1 MTGLWLLF
9 TAIAIASL
17 PVIPAWFWAS
27 RKSASCTLSGGIFL
41 LCLTGGFLSVL
52 AAALIQSLLPLPGQ
66 SSSGLPPLLFRAFL
80 QISLIEELSRLVSLI
95 PLLRFYRARHAPPNI
110 PDEEDPSLG
119 ARIGL
124 VSGLGF
130 AIVESAFYSAAG
142 PGTALLRAFTAA
154 PLHGACGA
162 RLGSAAASLPRR
174 TIRSLGLILSAVLL
188 HGLYDFFILSPGIP
202 SALSI
207 LIALSALGSTLVS
220 LHGERG
226 PRK

>member
-1 MTGLWLLF
+1 MTSLWLLF

-27 RKSASCTLSGGIFL
+27 RKSASCKLGGGIFL
-41 LCLTGGFLSVL
+41 LCLTGGFLSVP
-52 AAALIQSLLPLPGQ
+52 AAVLIQSLLPLPGQ
-66 SSSGLPPLLFRAFL
+66 SSPGLPPLLFRAFL
-80 QISLIEELSRLVSLI
+80 QISLIEELSRLVSLM
-95 PLLRFYRARHAPPNI
+95 PLLRFYRARHAPRDI
-110 PDEEDPSLG
+110 PDQEDPSLG

-130 AIVESAFYSAAG
+130 AIAESAFYSAAG

-162 RLGSAAASLPRR
+162 RLGSAAAFLPHRA
-174 TIRSLGLILSAVLL
+174 IPSLGLILSAILL

-220 LHGERG
+220 LHPG
-226 PRK
+226 PQN